1 MYQEKRARQSE
12 LLQVLLL
19 DNLYAQSGSERM
31 IFQGGTA
38 LRWVYGGTRFS
49 EDLDFV
55 TDLTRKGI
63 ETVLAKTYPHVVKSC
78 LAQFGSGSA
87 KQQIKEARKSAYKTL
102 FVFRPETQRE
112 RIAVRLEFEMLQPD
126 RVPGYERFV
135 LRDLSQVAG
144 LMAGG
149 QLLLP
154 YTSSIVLA
162 ETAEEILSDKIRAL
176 FERKY
181 LKGRDLFDI
190 WWIVSQKRL
199 KPRWPILREKLAMY
213 QARFTPARKG
223 DYFQTKEASADMIRA
238 LDSDLARF
246 IPQNIVSVY
255 RKDNFRPFIQA
266 IVKITR
272 ELWDQGMREYC
283 ETSGR

>member
-19 DNLYAQSGSERM
+19 DNLYAQSGSDRM

-87 KQQIKEARKSAYKTL
+87 EQQIREARKSAYKTL

-154 YTSSIVLA
+154 YTSSIVMA

-190 WWIVSQKRL
+190 WWIVNQKRL

>member
-19 DNLYAQSGSERM
+19 DNLYAQSGSDRM

-63 ETVLAKTYPHVVKSC
+63 ETVLAKTYPHVLKSC

-87 KQQIKEARKSAYKTL
+87 EQQIKEARKSAYKTL

-149 QLLLP
+149 QLVLP
-154 YTSSIVLA
+154 YMSSIVLA

-190 WWIVSQKRL
+190 WWIVNQKRL

>member
-63 ETVLAKTYPHVVKSC
+63 ETVLAKTYPHAVKSC

-87 KQQIKEARKSAYKTL
+87 EQQIREARKSAYKTL

-190 WWIVSQKRL
+190 WWIVNQKRL

-266 IVKITR
+266 MVKITR